1 MTEDSD
7 MRLNRRQLLGTT
19 VAAAAGGFAPRA
31 VIGAGAGLAA
41 AAAAGPAL
49 AQGTPGNQEYVVHPG
64 ELDEY
69 YVFVRAAS
77 PARSASS
84 ACPRCAN

>member
-49 AQGTPGNQEYVVHPG
+49 AKSTK
-64 ELDEY
+64 
-69 YVFVRAAS
+69 
-77 PARSASS
+77 
-84 ACPRCAN
+84 